1 MFQGNKLSRQV
12 TSKKS
17 EEKVFTLLA
26 QLISILLCHS
36 DYYVRP
42 VFHFLSGNFVILSLV
57 HSFIYFVFGSQFT
70 LQQGATKGHN
80 REDCTSLRSLICLN
94 CFGLDVW
101 EEGCIWIFGRQKT
114 RHWLRWQSILWKWM
128 LPFTFYC
135 VVMNKELPSQGL
147 HFPDPL
153 SPTLSMY
160 LQYFPLQLV
169 KRIFQDSEIPWP

>member
-1 MFQGNKLSRQV
+1 MG
-12 TSKKS
+12 
-17 EEKVFTLLA
+17 
-26 QLISILLCHS
+26 ILLFYHWS
-36 DYYVRP
+36 IRLY
-42 VFHFLSGNFVILSLV
+42 ILFLV
-57 HSFIYFVFGSQFT
+57 HSSLYNKE
-70 LQQGATKGHN
+70 QQKDTIERTAHHL
-80 REDCTSLRSLICLN
+80 DPLICLN

-114 RHWLRWQSILWKWM
+114 RHWLGWQSILWKWT

-153 SPTLSMY
+153 APTLSMY